1 VSTKKLNVFDYIKQ
15 VLKYYDSPRRTV
27 RLLICSKYFAC
38 ASANRGRGHN
48 GGKVTF
54 NYASG
59 SESLQWKLYR
69 ISRAN
74 HFFSASLIAKNSF
87 PVFSPFAETPWQGKG
102 KPNLANID

>member
-1 VSTKKLNVFDYIKQ
+1 MSTKKLNVFDYIKQ

-59 SESLQWKLYR
+59 SESLQW
-69 ISRAN
+69 
-74 HFFSASLIAKNSF
+74 NSF